1 MHEDQCVKH
10 IQSQQ
15 ERHQSNVSNVA
26 MLSLFLVSLL
36 PIQNPVKNIYDG
48 DFCKNIEHPKAEMF
62 DWVLNTPL
70 NPEQISH
77 IDFLVFPFLTSNK

>member
-1 MHEDQCVKH
+1 MHENQCVKH

-15 ERHQSNVSNVA
+15 EMHQSNVSNVA

-48 DFCKNIEHPKAEMF
+48 DFLQKY
-62 DWVLNTPL
+62 
-70 NPEQISH
+70 
-77 IDFLVFPFLTSNK
+77 

>member
-1 MHEDQCVKH
+1 MHENQCVKH

-26 MLSLFLVSLL
+26 MLYLFLVSLL

-48 DFCKNIEHPKAEMF
+48 DFLQKYWTPKSWNVWLGPKYASESWTDFTHWLSGVSIF
-62 DWVLNTPL
+62 D
-70 NPEQISH
+70 
-77 IDFLVFPFLTSNK
+77 F